1 MTGRE
6 LEFVIFAIENT
17 AARLALPAPQLYD
30 ALDAAGL
37 VDDYLAANYDVLH
50 TQGREYIVDD
60 LVETMQAKG
69 VVL

>member
-17 AARLALPAPQLYD
+17 AVRLDVPAPQLYD

-37 VDDYLAANYDVLH
+37 VEGYLAKHYDVLH

-60 LVETMQAKG
+60 LVDTMQAKG